1 MAGCLQPVNCG
12 SPNNETNIKA
22 AGNRAFL
29 IALLVIMT
37 VYLPTLNFGFL
48 NFDDVDILNS
58 IYDQFDSFQL
68 KNLFLSSHTKQYYR
82 PLLELICFMDYA
94 LWGQSLPAWHITNYT
109 LHLAN
114 AALVYLI
121 SKQWL
126 LSDKNKTN
134 FAAVSMLFFALNP
147 MTCESVVWISGRSDL
162 AGTFF
167 ALAAVL
173 AYYLNSRIRY
183 FLVSA
188 SILAGMFCKENAIA
202 VIPIILLIDIVRQ
215 VKRRE
220 KLITILKNVFKWT
233 ILTSIPFLIYF
244 FFRTNGF
251 EHYFYESE
259 QAKTIVIH
267 ATPSKSS
274 ASDLSSTKIFS
285 VYNANDI
292 IFLFPVIAFYIKK
305 LIIPFPLNFAIAS
318 IDTIAY
324 SVFFLF
330 LCLINFISIF
340 YRKWTLPVFFLI
352 LILSFS
358 PSLLVALDK
367 VAWVPMAERYLYL
380 SLAVMSIGTIAFIQ
394 WFCQVKKV
402 SHAIILPAVIILL
415 LVNTIST
422 FHRQFDFKD
431 DNSIWS
437 ATLKTNPEN
446 SMVLCLY
453 GQYSAG
459 KEKRRAFEKAA
470 ANPEPFKWRDKATLT
485 LAEFKM
491 AEGKYQETIQLI
503 NKALKIKKNYDNYYR
518 AATIIYL
525 ADIKDDSFESK
536 RFSLALEYFQKAC
549 KERNTA
555 DVIYKIATSLKQLG
569 KKTEARIKF
578 NELVERYPKSEY
590 AKYAEK
596 HLRWL

>member
-1 MAGCLQPVNCG
+1 MKPIRP
-12 SPNNETNIKA
+12 S
-22 AGNRAFL
+22 GNRAFL
-29 IALLVIMT
+29 LALLVIMT

-58 IYDQFDSFQL
+58 IHDQFDSFQL
-68 KNLFLSSHTKQYYR
+68 EKLFLFSHTKQYYR
-82 PLLELICFMDYA
+82 PLLELICYMDYA
-94 LWGQSLPAWHITNYT
+94 LWGQSISAWHITNYT

-114 AALVYLI
+114 ATLVYLI

-167 ALAAVL
+167 ALVAVS
-173 AYYLNSRIRY
+173 AYYLNSRVRY
-183 FLVSA
+183 FLVPL
-188 SILAGMFCKENAIA
+188 SILAGMFCKENALA
-202 VIPIILLIDIVRQ
+202 VIPIIILIDTVRQ

-220 KLITILKNVFKWT
+220 NLITILKNMLKWA
-233 ILTSIPFLIYF
+233 ILTTIPFLIYF

-259 QAKTIVIH
+259 QAKAVAMH
-267 ATPSKSS
+267 PMPSKGPD
-274 ASDLSSTKIFS
+274 SDLSSTKIFG
-285 VYNANDI
+285 VYSINDI
-292 IFLFPVIAFYIKK
+292 LFLFPVIAFYIKK

-318 IDTIAY
+318 INKTVY

-330 LCLINFISIF
+330 LCLINFISIL

-358 PSLLVALDK
+358 PSLIVALDK

-394 WFCQVKKV
+394 WFSLVKKIP
-402 SHAIILPAVIILL
+402 SPIIVTAVIILL
-415 LVNTIST
+415 SINTICT
-422 FHRQFDFKD
+422 FHRQFDFND
-431 DNSIWS
+431 DKSIWR

-459 KEKRRAFEKAA
+459 KEKRRAFEKAV

-491 AEGKYQETIQLI
+491 AEGKYQEAIQLI

-536 RFSLALEYFQKAC
+536 RFDLALEYFQEAYK
-549 KERNTA
+549 KRKTA
-555 DVIYKIATSLKQLG
+555 DAIYKIASSLKQLG
-569 KKTEARIKF
+569 KKAEARIKF
-578 NELVERYPKSEY
+578 NELIKRYPKSEY

-596 HLRWL
+596 HLRFL